1 MYIVAEPVTED
12 QVIALQTSNDAKIEE
27 FERDVLGLDKSSS
40 NAADKNWDNIQ
51 AEIQETMDKDERS
64 ANDPEEDME
73 PNFENGDGGD
83 SVTLE
88 SNNTHNAS
96 VADVRKDDTSP
107 LSVASSEN
115 GNRDDE
121 DGEDKLNGNG
131 EEEVEDEQNCLTT
144 RVENGEDEL
153 HGESNVVDLQE
164 DNKVNESVRD
174 TVSEDEWAKKAE
186 FEEVTEVTNEEDA
199 ENRQAGSKD
208 DVKDEPTGSGQ
219 SVAELTDATA
229 VRQGKDEKDTVGA
242 PTTNGSALS
251 SRDEK
256 TEGEPVSSFKTDLLN
271 DRQPHDADI
280 SVPDQ
285 IDEEQAEAK
294 PLTDILLMTL
304 SVRNKINGQYRY
316 RPMSLQPDDD
326 WTVEYSLVEETKQS
340 RAQALYQAM
349 QARRRKQLT
358 RNEDDSKTEVDLYK
372 QKLRELSRKGRKW
385 RKEQNQKNSGSPIVV
400 WGQSSARRSSPDV
413 STHT

>member
-121 DGEDKLNGNG
+121 DGEDKLNGNE

-256 TEGEPVSSFKTDLLN
+256 TEGELVSSFKTDLLN

-280 SVPDQ
+280 SVPDR

-385 RKEQNQKNSGSPIVV
+385 RKEQNQKNSGSPKVV
-400 WGQSSARRSSPDV
+400 WGQSSARRSSPDI